1 MKGKL
6 KQDVKLSCHKDI
18 VTISRNK
25 KCFGGM
31 DVGYLKHW
39 FKLTYNFYCRQVFF
53 MLKSEQDKRSTD
65 RVIISMKKIF
75 FKKSSSNR
83 DRRHMMLT
91 D

>member
-6 KQDVKLSCHKDI
+6 KQDFKLSWPKDI
-18 VTISRNK
+18 VTTSRNK

-39 FKLTYNFYCRQVFF
+39 FKLTHNFYCRQVFC

-65 RVIISMKKIF
+65 RVIISMKKMSF
-75 FKKSSSNR
+75 
-83 DRRHMMLT
+83 
-91 D
+91 